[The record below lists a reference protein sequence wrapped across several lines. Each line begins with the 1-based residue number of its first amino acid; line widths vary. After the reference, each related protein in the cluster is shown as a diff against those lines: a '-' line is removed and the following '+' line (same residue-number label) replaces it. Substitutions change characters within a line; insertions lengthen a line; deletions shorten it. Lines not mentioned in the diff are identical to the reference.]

1 MNVLLQRIDASE
13 KKLADVFSD
22 NYSFTIPPYQR
33 PYAWE
38 LQHATEL
45 LDDLLNAMDPQS
57 DSDGLYFLGSIV
69 LVQMPG
75 ETEARVVDGQQR
87 LTTLTI
93 LFSVLRDLT
102 SDAELKIE
110 RDAYIKQAASR
121 DRGRP
126 ERLRL
131 LLRQRDQG
139 FFEKTIQ
146 KRDATSTLPRLDG
159 LEGSKAHIVENA
171 AFFRK
176 QLSDMPDDRRDKL
189 ISFILESCY
198 LVVVTVPTD
207 IAARRIFTVL
217 NARGLDLAATDILK
231 ADLLERAGAAQEK
244 HLSDRWEDVE
254 LALDRDRFTDLFTHI
269 RMVFQREKPRSALDV
284 GFPHYVPPFRGDP
297 RQFVSDTLEPY
308 ADAFS
313 LSEDR
318 DKLCTLFGSH
328 SATLLESLGRLDN
341 KDWVP
346 PLLLRLKQYSNG
358 EDVDIPGFVAKLERL
373 AYYLFVVR
381 SDVNTRIARYANVL
395 DEIDPR
401 PERAPRTPGL
411 ELDGLE
417 TYDLFSALDGS
428 IYLKS
433 RVVKSLLLRLD
444 VCLSDGSA
452 FYDFPTIS
460 VEHVCPQV
468 IKAGSQWDSWF
479 SDREEHKKWLHRAAN
494 LVLLPHRKNASAG
507 NWDLDRKKTTYFAR
521 NDANPFLL
529 TQQVMEESE
538 WTPNMLGARQ
548 EQILRSFAVSWELEQ
563 QFDTW
568 LASRDVI

>member
-1 MNVLLQRIDASE
+1 M
-13 KKLADVFSD
+13 
-22 NYSFTIPPYQR
+22 
-33 PYAWE
+33 
-38 LQHATEL
+38 
-45 LDDLLNAMDPQS
+45 
-57 DSDGLYFLGSIV
+57 
-69 LVQMPG
+69 
-75 ETEARVVDGQQR
+75 RVVDGQQR

-102 SDAELKIE
+102 SDTELTIE

-131 LLRQRDQG
+131 HLRQRDQG
-139 FFEKTIQ
+139 FFEKNVQ
-146 KRDATSTLPRLDG
+146 KRNATSTLPRLDG

-176 QLSDMPDDRRDKL
+176 RLSNMPDERRDKL
-189 ISFILESCY
+189 ISFVLDSCY

-207 IAARRIFTVL
+207 TAARRIFTVL
-217 NARGLDLAATDILK
+217 NARGLDLTATDILK
-231 ADLLERAGAAQEK
+231 ADLLERAGASREK

-254 LALDRDRFTDLFTHI
+254 FALDRDRFTDLFTHI
-269 RMVFQREKPRSALDV
+269 RMIFQREKPRSALDV
-284 GFPHYVPPFRGDP
+284 GFPEYVPPFCGDP
-297 RQFVSDTLEPY
+297 KHFISDTLEPF

-313 LSEDR
+313 LSEER
-318 DKLCTLFGSH
+318 DKICTLFDTH
-328 SATLLESLGRLDN
+328 TATLLQSLGRLDN

-358 EDVDIPGFVAKLERL
+358 EDVDFPGFVVKLERL

-401 PERAPRTPGL
+401 PQRGPRAPGL
-411 ELDGLE
+411 ELNVVE
-417 TYDLFSALDGS
+417 AYDFFSSLDGS

-433 RVVKSLLLRLD
+433 RVVKPLLLRLD
-444 VCLSDGSA
+444 ICLSDGSA

-468 IKAGSQWDSWF
+468 LRTGSQWDMWF
-479 SDREEHKKWLHRAAN
+479 SDRETHKKWLHRAAN

-507 NWDLDRKKTTYFAR
+507 NWDLDRKKTTYFSR

-538 WTPNMLGARQ
+538 WTPTILEARQ
-548 EQILRSFAVSWELEQ
+548 EQILRSFAESWELEQ

-568 LASRDVI
+568 LVARDVI